1 MDPMP
6 PAQNPNPRR
15 GGTMGNTQVIS
26 HGLSQQRPPSRH
38 KDPPQNLGLDLYPPG
53 MGFAQPGEFGF
64 GGATP
69 HTQHHQGSFC
79 PSIGGGIIGLDV
91 ESDIDVNA
99 GGIDSD
105 GGATGMDNFDI
116 DLDNAGYFWGNGRT
130 AVATQKQFKEDEDGF
145 FEN

>member
-1 MDPMP
+1 
-6 PAQNPNPRR
+6 
-15 GGTMGNTQVIS
+15 
-26 HGLSQQRPPSRH
+26 
-38 KDPPQNLGLDLYPPG
+38 